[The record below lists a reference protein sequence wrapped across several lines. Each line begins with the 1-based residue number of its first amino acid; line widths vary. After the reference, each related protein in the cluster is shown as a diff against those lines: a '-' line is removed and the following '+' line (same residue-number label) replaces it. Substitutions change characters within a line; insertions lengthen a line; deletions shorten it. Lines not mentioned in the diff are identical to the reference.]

1 MTTKRGALLIAAVA
15 ATLLLSA
22 CSSPDTDDRRVTDA
36 RTSRWDE
43 NAGAPEASAF
53 MHVTAP
59 KGATEVKGAVQIN
72 PQEDIYL
79 LSFVTSEKNAE
90 GIAAD
95 LRPEEPLK
103 VKKADFAPDG
113 ELFRHLGLAEPQT
126 LKGAR
131 SAGVCPPCVKD
142 DRRKKVQWIDIYVQA
157 LKDDQAR
164 VYLKAF

>member
-1 MTTKRGALLIAAVA
+1 VTIKRSAPLIAALT

-22 CSSPDTDDRRVTDA
+22 CSSPDTNDRRVTDG
-36 RTSRWDE
+36 RTLQWDK
-43 NAGAPEASAF
+43 NAGAPEASVF
-53 MHVTAP
+53 MNVTAP
-59 KGATEVKGAVQIN
+59 QGATEVKGAVQIN

-79 LSFVTSEKNAE
+79 LSFVTSEKKAE

-95 LRPEEPLK
+95 LRSEEPLK
-103 VKKADFAPDG
+103 VKKVDFAPDG
-113 ELFRHLGLAEPQT
+113 ELFKHLGLAEPQT
-126 LKGAR
+126 LKGTR

>member
-15 ATLLLSA
+15 ATFLLSA
-22 CSSPDTDDRRVTDA
+22 CSGGDTGDRRATD
-36 RTSRWDE
+36 RSTSRWDE

-103 VKKADFAPDG
+103 VKKADFTPDG
-113 ELFRHLGLAEPQT
+113 DLFRHLGLAEPQT

-142 DRRKKVQWIDIYVQA
+142 DRRKTVQWIDIYVQT
-157 LKDDQAR
+157 LKGDKAR

>member
-1 MTTKRGALLIAAVA
+1 MTIKRGALLTAAVA

-22 CSSPDTDDRRVTDA
+22 CSTPDTDDRRATDGRA
-36 RTSRWDE
+36 SRWDE

-53 MHVTAP
+53 MNVTAP

-103 VKKADFAPDG
+103 VKTADFAPDG
-113 ELFRHLGLAEPQT
+113 ELFWHLQLAEPQT

-142 DRRKKVQWIDIYVQA
+142 DRRKNVQWIDIYVQA
-157 LKDDQAR
+157 LEDDQAR

>member
-1 MTTKRGALLIAAVA
+1 MTTRRGALLIAAVA
-15 ATLLLSA
+15 ATFLLSA
-22 CSSPDTDDRRVTDA
+22 CSGPDTDDRRVTDG
-36 RTSRWDE
+36 RTSRWDG

-53 MHVTAP
+53 MHVAAP

-103 VKKADFAPDG
+103 ARKVDFAPDG

-131 SAGVCPPCVKD
+131 SAGACPPCVKD
-142 DRRKKVQWIDIYVQA
+142 VRRKKVQWIDIYVQA

>member
-1 MTTKRGALLIAAVA
+1 MTDG
-15 ATLLLSA
+15 
-22 CSSPDTDDRRVTDA
+22 
-36 RTSRWDE
+36 RTARWDE

-53 MHVTAP
+53 MNVTAP
-59 KGATEVKGAVQIN
+59 EGATEVKGAVRIN
-72 PQEDIYL
+72 PQEDVYL

-103 VKKADFAPDG
+103 VKKVDFAPDG
-113 ELFRHLGLAEPQT
+113 ELFQHLGLAEPQT

-131 SAGVCPPCVKD
+131 SAGACPPCVKD

-157 LKDDQAR
+157 LEGHRAR

>member
-1 MTTKRGALLIAAVA
+1 MTTTRGALLVVA
-15 ATLLLSA
+15 AAAALLLSA
-22 CSSPDTDDRRVTDA
+22 CSGPDTDEHHATDG

-53 MHVTAP
+53 MNVTVP
-59 KGATEVKGAVQIN
+59 EGATEVKGAVQIN

-79 LSFVTSEKNAE
+79 LSFVTGERNAE

-95 LRPEEPLK
+95 LRPEEPLNTKK
-103 VKKADFAPDG
+103 VDFPPDG
-113 ELFRHLGLAEPQT
+113 ELFEHLGLAEPQT

-131 SAGVCPPCVKD
+131 SAGACPPCVKD
-142 DRRKKVQWIDIYVQA
+142 DRRRKVQWIDIYVQA
-157 LKDDQAR
+157 LGDDRAR